1 MKLLQ
6 NYPAYQKLT
15 SKAKNR
21 LRFCQ
26 ISTLKELERYLNNP
40 NSMKETSG
48 VGIVTMQEFRNL
60 YDAIKKNND

>member
-40 NSMKETSG
+40 NSMKETEG
-48 VGIVTMQEFRNL
+48 VGKVTMQEFWDF
-60 YDAIKKNND
+60 YYAIVE